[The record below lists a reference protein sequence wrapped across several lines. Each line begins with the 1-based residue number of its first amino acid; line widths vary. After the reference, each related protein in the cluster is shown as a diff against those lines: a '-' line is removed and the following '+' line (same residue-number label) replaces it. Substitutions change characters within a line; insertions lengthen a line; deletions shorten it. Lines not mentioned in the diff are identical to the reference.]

1 MRLLADMKI
10 RLKLVLLLILFSA
23 GITLYAFYAFKTIRT
38 VKITGTAY
46 NHIIMNKDL
55 VADILPPPSYIIE
68 SYLTV
73 YQLLIEENVQ
83 KRNELEMYFHSLEN
97 SYMDRHTFW
106 EEHLPEGEIRE
117 DMLSGAYDPAV
128 DFFNIA
134 DTDYFPAI
142 NAENHEKA
150 QELLRGPLETAYQK
164 HRQYIDK
171 IVTLSNAQSSRI
183 ETQTGRLL
191 KQTNMNM
198 IGLLL
203 LILTVTIIL
212 GIMIGQSISEAA
224 ERTLVRFKD
233 IAEGNGDLTKR
244 ITVTSRDEI
253 GLMSLYLNKTMDRIA
268 YLVLSV
274 KKETEL
280 LNGIG
285 SRLSS
290 NSSET
295 AAALNQI
302 SATIMHIRDQNSQQE
317 SDIQEMQKTLS
328 SMTDKIGS
336 LNTHIEKQAAD
347 VTESSASIEQMV
359 GNIRSVSDIVQ
370 KNTFSMEQLTAASQ
384 TGKTEV
390 DQIGPLVQSML
401 KDSETLIEAGEIIQK
416 LAEQT
421 NLLAM
426 NAAIEAAHAGNAG
439 RGFAVV
445 ADEIRKLSEDSGS
458 KGKQISD
465 ALKRLKDS
473 MDSISVALSS
483 AFSEFDTVFMLTQVV
498 KDQNSVIKDAMR
510 EQTEGGATL
519 LTAIQE
525 INEITFDI
533 KNSSAQLLAGTRE
546 TLGSMK
552 KLAEMGTDITTS
564 MNQMS
569 TGTVDINSAVREVS
583 VMSEQ
588 NNTGIRQL
596 SNEVNKFKI
605 D

>member
-1 MRLLADMKI
+1 
-10 RLKLVLLLILFSA
+10 
-23 GITLYAFYAFKTIRT
+23 
-38 VKITGTAY
+38 
-46 NHIIMNKDL
+46 
-55 VADILPPPSYIIE
+55 
-68 SYLTV
+68 
-73 YQLLIEENVQ
+73 
-83 KRNELEMYFHSLEN
+83 
-97 SYMDRHTFW
+97 
-106 EEHLPEGEIRE
+106 
-117 DMLSGAYDPAV
+117 
-128 DFFNIA
+128 
-134 DTDYFPAI
+134 
-142 NAENHEKA
+142 
-150 QELLRGPLETAYQK
+150 
-164 HRQYIDK
+164 
-171 IVTLSNAQSSRI
+171 
-183 ETQTGRLL
+183 
-191 KQTNMNM
+191 
-198 IGLLL
+198 
-203 LILTVTIIL
+203 
-212 GIMIGQSISEAA
+212 
-224 ERTLVRFKD
+224 
-233 IAEGNGDLTKR
+233 
-244 ITVTSRDEI
+244 
-253 GLMSLYLNKTMDRIA
+253 
-268 YLVLSV
+268 
-274 KKETEL
+274 
-280 LNGIG
+280 
-285 SRLSS
+285 
-290 NSSET
+290 
-295 AAALNQI
+295 
-302 SATIMHIRDQNSQQE
+302 
-317 SDIQEMQKTLS
+317 
-328 SMTDKIGS
+328 MTDKIGS
-336 LNTHIEKQAAD
+336 LNTHIEKQAAA

-390 DQIGPLVQSML
+390 DQIDPLVQSML

-552 KLAEMGTDITTS
+552 KLAEMGNDITTS
-564 MNQMS
+564 MNQIS